1 MPQSKSAPGSAD
13 RCLCEEVNC
22 MWRPHLIFLDSHL
35 DARWQQEVWPRHE
48 NKIRFSL
55 CVLECTCQS
64 SAACEPVPFF
74 TILFFTNHFFHDRM
88 KRKWRAFFL
97 RCRPVARL
105 SALAR
110 SERALSTPACPPAKV
125 MELTCRLSTCRVQR
139 SNPQCFCCSHCCT
152 AQRRCACF
160 LTVCA

>member
-1 MPQSKSAPGSAD
+1 
-13 RCLCEEVNC
+13 

-55 CVLECTCQS
+55 CVLECTCRS

-97 RCRPVARL
+97 RCRGSTVVAVACAASCGTQRAGL
-105 SALAR
+105 SMR
-110 SERALSTPACPPAKV
+110 TCPPPK
-125 MELTCRLSTCRVQR
+125 RWS
-139 SNPQCFCCSHCCT
+139 
-152 AQRRCACF
+152 
-160 LTVCA
+160 